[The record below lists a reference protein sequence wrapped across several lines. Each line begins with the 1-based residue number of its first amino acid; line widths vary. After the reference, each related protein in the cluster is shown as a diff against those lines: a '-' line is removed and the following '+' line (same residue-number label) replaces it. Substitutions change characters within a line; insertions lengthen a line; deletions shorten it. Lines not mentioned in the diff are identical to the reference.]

1 MTLPSAITITEAA
14 AARVKAILA
23 DHGEPLVG
31 LRISIDEKGCSG
43 LGYKIDFARETNPL
57 DEAVEDK
64 GVRILIDPKAV
75 LFILGSEMDYV
86 EDRLQAGFV
95 FNNPNAK
102 GVCGCGESFHV

>member
-1 MTLPSAITITEAA
+1 MALPSAITITEAA

-23 DHGEPLVG
+23 AHGEPLVG

-86 EDRLQAGFV
+86 EDGLQAGFV

>member
-23 DHGEPLVG
+23 DHGQPVVG

-43 LGYKIDFARETNPL
+43 LGYKIDFARQAEPM
-57 DEAVEDK
+57 DEMIEDK
-64 GVRILIDPKAV
+64 GVRILIDAKAV

-86 EDRLQAGFV
+86 EDRLQSGFV